1 MHDATD
7 VLINDM
13 DKANIAMAIVQP
25 ATGGT
30 VDLEP
35 PNIGGGVAGVI
46 AAVKR
51 NPDRFVGLF
60 NIANDE
66 EDAMY
71 RRSDKGR
78 VSWENQ

>member
-1 MHDATD
+1 M
-7 VLINDM
+7 
-13 DKANIAMAIVQP
+13 
-25 ATGGT
+25 
-30 VDLEP
+30 
-35 PNIGGGVAGVI
+35 AGVI